1 MPLDSSPRPLDRP
14 SWLLRRAD
22 QAAVALLVLVGLAS
36 MMGWWALRGGHAGR
50 LLEVEHAAPQTVRF
64 EVDINQAPWPEFV
77 LLPGIGETLAKRI
90 VESRRTLGPFRDHDD
105 LRRVRGIGPKTL
117 EGMRPYLR
125 AMPSQSAVA
134 GSRP

>member
-1 MPLDSSPRPLDRP
+1 
-14 SWLLRRAD
+14 
-22 QAAVALLVLVGLAS
+22 VAILVLVGLAS
-36 MMGWWALRGGHAGR
+36 MIGWWILRGGHAGR
-50 LLEVEHAAPQTVRF
+50 LLEVEHAASQTLRF
-64 EVDINQAPWPEFV
+64 EVDINEAQWPELV

-125 AMPSQSAVA
+125 AMPGQSALA
-134 GSRP
+134 GSTP